1 MEQVKSLIVG
11 IISGILAYLRPLD
24 GEFQTLFAIFTINFL
39 CGLLAALIVE
49 RQSFKLKKAFR
60 CITEAAVFF
69 LLVCCIY
76 WVGEHKGNP
85 DGALQCVSFV
95 TYSVIYF
102 YSVNILRNVKS
113 LLPSGTLGRRV
124 ISFLYYVVSVEFVK
138 KIPYL
143 ATYLGGKEDNNDKT
157 VGEESK

>member
-1 MEQVKSLIVG
+1 
-11 IISGILAYLRPLD
+11 
-24 GEFQTLFAIFTINFL
+24 
-39 CGLLAALIVE
+39 
-49 RQSFKLKKAFR
+49 
-60 CITEAAVFF
+60 
-69 LLVCCIY
+69 VCCIY